1 MPAPRLSGRWLRAA
15 CASRSAKGADRL
27 AGVRAARL
35 LLHCRPIMTDIVR
48 ISPVEASQKLS
59 EGWTYV
65 DVRTTQEFE
74 AGHPA
79 GALNVPIAHREG
91 PNPDFIRV
99 MKANFPT
106 DAKIVV
112 GCKSG
117 TRSQRAAQALVAEGF
132 TNILDQRAGW
142 DGTRSPFGEVAEAG
156 WVLSGLP
163 REDGAPAGRSWPD
176 LRSKAT
182 G

>member
-1 MPAPRLSGRWLRAA
+1 
-15 CASRSAKGADRL
+15 
-27 AGVRAARL
+27 
-35 LLHCRPIMTDIVR
+35 MTDIVR

-79 GALNVPIAHREG
+79 GAVNVPIQHREG
-91 PNPDFIRV
+91 PNPDFLRV
-99 MKANFPT
+99 MKANFAT
-106 DAKIVV
+106 DARIVV

-117 TRSQRAAQALVAEGF
+117 GRSARAAQALVADGF
-132 TNILDQRAGW
+132 TNVVDQRAGW
-142 DGTRSPFGEVAEAG
+142 EGSRNPFGQVVEGG
-156 WVLSGLP
+156 WVTAGLP
-163 REDGAPAGRSWPD
+163 REEGAPAGRSWAD
-176 LRSKAT
+176 LRSKA

>member
-1 MPAPRLSGRWLRAA
+1 M
-15 CASRSAKGADRL
+15 AD
-27 AGVRAARL
+27 
-35 LLHCRPIMTDIVR
+35 IER
-48 ISPVEASQKLS
+48 ISPVEASQKLAD
-59 EGWTYV
+59 GWTYV

-91 PNPDFIRV
+91 PNPDFLRV
-99 MKANFPT
+99 MKASFPL

-117 TRSQRAAQALVAEGF
+117 MRSARAAQALAAEGF
-132 TNILDQRAGW
+132 TSILDQRAGW
-142 DGTRSPFGEVAEAG
+142 DGSRNPFGQVVEAG
-156 WVLSGLP
+156 WVGAGLP
-163 REDGAPAGRSWPD
+163 REDGAPAGRSWAE
-176 LRSKAT
+176 LQGKAT

>member
-1 MPAPRLSGRWLRAA
+1 MA
-15 CASRSAKGADRL
+15 
-27 AGVRAARL
+27 
-35 LLHCRPIMTDIVR
+35 DIVR

-74 AGHPA
+74 AGHPV
-79 GALNVPIAHREG
+79 GAVNVPIQHREG
-91 PNPDFIRV
+91 PNPDFLRV
-99 MKANFPT
+99 MKASFPK

-117 TRSQRAAQALVAEGF
+117 GRSARAAQALVAEGF

-142 DGTRSPFGEVAEAG
+142 DGARNAFGQVTEGG
-156 WVLSGLP
+156 WVAAGLA
-163 REDGAPAGRSWPD
+163 REAGAPAGCSWAD
-176 LRSKAT
+176 LRSKA

>member
-1 MPAPRLSGRWLRAA
+1 MADIARVSPGEAA
-15 CASRSAKGADRL
+15 
-27 AGVRAARL
+27 
-35 LLHCRPIMTDIVR
+35 
-48 ISPVEASQKLS
+48 QKLS
-59 EGWTYV
+59 DGWTYV

-91 PNPDFIRV
+91 PNPEFIRV
-99 MKANFPT
+99 MKARFPA

-117 TRSQRAAQALVAEGF
+117 TRSARAAQALAAGGF
-132 TNILDQRAGW
+132 ENVVDQRAGW
-142 DGTRSPFGEVAEAG
+142 DGTRSPFGQVVEAG
-156 WVLSGLP
+156 WLGAGLP
-163 REDGAPAGRSWPD
+163 REDGSPAGRCWAD
-176 LRSKAT
+176 LLSKAN

>member
-1 MPAPRLSGRWLRAA
+1 M
-15 CASRSAKGADRL
+15 ADI
-27 AGVRAARL
+27 A
-35 LLHCRPIMTDIVR
+35 R
-48 ISPVEASQKLS
+48 ISPGEAAQKLS
-59 EGWTYV
+59 DGWTYV

-91 PNPDFIRV
+91 PNPEFVRV
-99 MKANFPT
+99 MKTRFPA

-117 TRSQRAAQALVAEGF
+117 TRSARAAQALAAEGF
-132 TNILDQRAGW
+132 ENVVDQRAG
-142 DGTRSPFGEVAEAG
+142 GT
-156 WVLSGLP
+156 
-163 REDGAPAGRSWPD
+163 APEP
-176 LRSKAT
+176 LRSGARGWMGRGGSPSRRRLARRALLGRFASKAN

>member
-1 MPAPRLSGRWLRAA
+1 MA
-15 CASRSAKGADRL
+15 
-27 AGVRAARL
+27 
-35 LLHCRPIMTDIVR
+35 DIVR
-48 ISPVEASQKLS
+48 ISPAEAAQKLS

-91 PNPDFIRV
+91 PNPDFIGA

-117 TRSQRAAQALVAEGF
+117 TRSARAAQVLVAEGF
-132 TNILDQRAGW
+132 ANVVDQRAGW
-142 DGTRSPFGEVAEAG
+142 DGTRNPFGQVVEAG
-156 WVLSGLP
+156 WAGAGLP
-163 REDGAPAGRSWPD
+163 REDGAPAGRCWAD
-176 LRSKAT
+176 LRSRAL

>member
-1 MPAPRLSGRWLRAA
+1 M
-15 CASRSAKGADRL
+15 
-27 AGVRAARL
+27 V
-35 LLHCRPIMTDIVR
+35 DIVR
-48 ISPVEASQKLS
+48 VSPVEASQKLS

-79 GALNVPIAHREG
+79 GAVNVPIQHREG
-91 PNPDFIRV
+91 PNPDFLRV
-99 MKANFPT
+99 MKANFST

-117 TRSQRAAQALVAEGF
+117 NRSARAAQALVGDGF
-132 TNILDQRAGW
+132 TNVLDQRAGW
-142 DGTRSPFGEVAEAG
+142 DGARNAFGQVTEGG
-156 WVLSGLP
+156 WVAAGLP
-163 REDGAPAGRSWPD
+163 GEQGAPAGRSWAD
-176 LRSKAT
+176 MRGKA

>member
-1 MPAPRLSGRWLRAA
+1 M
-15 CASRSAKGADRL
+15 AD
-27 AGVRAARL
+27 
-35 LLHCRPIMTDIVR
+35 IER
-48 ISPVEASQKLS
+48 ISPVEASQKLAD
-59 EGWTYV
+59 GWTYV

-91 PNPDFIRV
+91 PNPDFLRV
-99 MKANFPT
+99 MKASFPL

-117 TRSQRAAQALVAEGF
+117 MRSARAAQALAAEGF
-132 TNILDQRAGW
+132 TSILDQRAGW
-142 DGTRSPFGEVAEAG
+142 DGSRNPFGQVVEAG
-156 WVLSGLP
+156 WVPAGLP
-163 REDGAPAGRSWPD
+163 HESGAPAGRSWAD
-176 LRSKAT
+176 LQGKAT